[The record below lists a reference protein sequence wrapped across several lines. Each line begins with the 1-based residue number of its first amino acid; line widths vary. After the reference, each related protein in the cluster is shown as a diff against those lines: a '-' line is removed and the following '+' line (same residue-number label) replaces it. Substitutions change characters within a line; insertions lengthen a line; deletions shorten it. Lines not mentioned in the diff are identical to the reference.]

1 LGKRNTKLPLTEWK
15 YYGLGRTSFG
25 SEDSEL
31 PWIAGTV
38 LLRNNNPGNG
48 KRPNIASL
56 SRKVLI
62 SSIRQLAPYL
72 IIGPRRIILIG
83 AIAAVAL
90 AIIFYPLIVQTPFD
104 PQKVAIQLTGVD
116 LVSGS
121 ESEQK
126 LDLRV
131 GLQITNTNEFTLTTS
146 KIAYDLFADGV
157 LVGSDTLSYEDVPV
171 NGRPAFFSNQPV
183 TLSDTLTLQYSD
195 ETAPLFDKILN
206 NSTDINWR
214 ITGSAAIE
222 SGTTLQEK
230 NFSSEL

>member
-1 LGKRNTKLPLTEWK
+1 
-15 YYGLGRTSFG
+15 LGRCS
-25 SEDSEL
+25 SSAIDL
-31 PWIAGTV
+31 PI
-38 LLRNNNPGNG
+38 L
-48 KRPNIASL
+48 KRSNVASL

-62 SSIRQLAPYL
+62 SSVRHLAPYL

-104 PQKVAIQLTGVD
+104 PEKVAIQLTGVE
-116 LVSGS
+116 LMSGS
-121 ESEQK
+121 EGEQR

-146 KIAYDLFADGV
+146 KIAYDLFSDGTP
-157 LVGSDTLSYEDVPV
+157 VGSNTLSYEDVPV

-183 TLSDTLTLQYSD
+183 PLSDTLTLKYSD
-195 ETAPLFDKILN
+195 ETAALFDKILN

-214 ITGSAAIE
+214 ITGSATIE

-230 NFSSEL
+230 TFSSEL

>member
-1 LGKRNTKLPLTEWK
+1 MKMSK
-15 YYGLGRTSFG
+15 
-25 SEDSEL
+25 
-31 PWIAGTV
+31 
-38 LLRNNNPGNG
+38 
-48 KRPNIASL
+48 IASF

-72 IIGPRRIILIG
+72 IIGPRRLVLIG

-104 PQKVAIQLTGVD
+104 PERVAVQLTGVE
-116 LVSGS
+116 LLSGS
-121 ESEQK
+121 EGEQR

-131 GLQITNTNEFTLTTS
+131 ALQITNTNEFTLTTS
-146 KIAYDLFADGV
+146 RIVYDLFADGAP
-157 LVGSDTLSYEDVPV
+157 VGSDTISYEDVPV

-183 TLSDTLTLQYSD
+183 TISDTLTLQYAD
-195 ETAPLFDKILN
+195 EMATLFSRILN

-214 ITGSAAIE
+214 ISGTATIE

-230 NFSSEL
+230 RFSSEL